1 MVVDMKN
8 DEPVIRPYVDWED
21 FRPATGQA
29 ALALEPAV
37 KLYKFVHDILSPE
50 AQTAFCFPLQ
60 SYYFSFLVIL
70 ILSLMM
76 GIILNFT
83 MLTYL
88 HEEIKPKVVHRDIK
102 SSNIL
107 IDDDFNA
114 KIFDFGLAKLL
125 GVGKSHITT
134 RVMGTLGFTYLGNL
148 IMNCTLSIP
157 DQSDNCLFGAKGYT
171 LFLRSSAYFEPRYA
185 DTTLFTA

>member
-1 MVVDMKN
+1 MCLTYSHFVYENYKSL
-8 DEPVIRPYVDWED
+8 DEYSFSGIIED

-83 MLTYL
+83 MFPPCFFSPLFLISLIFVEFPFTDLLLLYCRLTYL

-134 RVMGTLGFTYLGNL
+134 RVMGTLG
-148 IMNCTLSIP
+148 
-157 DQSDNCLFGAKGYT
+157 
-171 LFLRSSAYFEPRYA
+171 
-185 DTTLFTA
+185 

>member
-1 MVVDMKN
+1 MCLTYSHFVYENYKSL
-8 DEPVIRPYVDWED
+8 DEYSFSGIIED

-83 MLTYL
+83 MFPPCIFYYEDNINTYHL
-88 HEEIKPKVVHRDIK
+88 I
-102 SSNIL
+102 SSCIL
-107 IDDDFNA
+107 LRFYLIFFVITFLNFYQR
-114 KIFDFGLAKLL
+114 KI
-125 GVGKSHITT
+125 
-134 RVMGTLGFTYLGNL
+134 
-148 IMNCTLSIP
+148 
-157 DQSDNCLFGAKGYT
+157 
-171 LFLRSSAYFEPRYA
+171 
-185 DTTLFTA
+185 